1 MSEIDRNTNEFVK
14 NLQLQIKLQQT
25 GLNSWGD
32 VKPREKNNEFK
43 TLYSAQMVDAY
54 NKDLETPYIDPDTG
68 EQYKYKMLAP
78 PDLEEVDDTLLIPV
92 NTSSSEIERDIQLLN
107 SYYKG
112 DFPEI
117 IVLKEQIKNLQN
129 QQEAITLSNN
139 PKDIMISLPIIK
151 GVIKQKLQNIDT
163 IKNRIQQALSNL
175 INEK

>member
-68 EQYKYKMLAP
+68 EQYKYKML
-78 PDLEEVDDTLLIPV
+78 
-92 NTSSSEIERDIQLLN
+92 
-107 SYYKG
+107 
-112 DFPEI
+112 
-117 IVLKEQIKNLQN
+117 
-129 QQEAITLSNN
+129 
-139 PKDIMISLPIIK
+139 
-151 GVIKQKLQNIDT
+151 
-163 IKNRIQQALSNL
+163 
-175 INEK
+175 